1 MLRKLFY
8 GKTKNGRMLR
18 ASTIIMPLVVACG
31 LVNYLFGEGWYSYI
45 LYGLLAISVYFGF
58 FHKWGRK

>member
-1 MLRKLFY
+1 MIRKLFY

-18 ASTIIMPLVVACG
+18 AATIIMPLMIACG
-31 LVNYLFGEGWYSYI
+31 TVNVLFGEGWYSYI

-58 FHKWGRK
+58 FHRWQ